1 MPRKHSMGT
10 QNTEL
15 KLEMCCVVLIHAN
28 GIIIQGFNKTPLY
41 LLNISSR
48 SRVLATEICG
58 WL

>member
-1 MPRKHSMGT
+1 MPRKHSMET
-10 QNTEL
+10 QNTER
-15 KLEMCCVVLIHAN
+15 KLEICCVVHAN